1 MVLQFGFV
9 TLFAAAFPLGAFF
22 ALFNNI
28 IEQRVDAIKIVRVR
42 ALRFLILMCEFY
54 LFGARFNHAVY
65 CTPSRAFVA
74 RLASQQ
80 ATSVGCAVH

>member
-28 IEQRVDAIKIVRVR
+28 IEQRVDAIKLVRVR
-42 ALRFLILMCEFY
+42 ALRALVSLCGFC
-54 LFGARFNHAVY
+54 
-65 CTPSRAFVA
+65 SK
-74 RLASQQ
+74 
-80 ATSVGCAVH
+80 